1 MSKFSDKCREL
12 LIENGYNVYQLS
24 THFSLEHTTLQRMV
38 TGKRLPKI
46 DFVKN
51 FCRSL
56 RLAESEKEELLELY
70 RREAMGPDAY
80 NNERS
85 IFRLMRHLKDL
96 ETSKEADSIVS
107 VELNHIEFH
116 SDISTEAY
124 DTELMMHMILIK
136 EFANAEDGFVYTNL
150 PENYTPF
157 LHSLKLLYRQ
167 YGKRLL
173 VQHLVH
179 FHINASLSNKN
190 LDIINHILPLFI
202 SNTLDYQVFY
212 YYSRLTKN
220 DREHMLFPYYVITS
234 KHVLLLSSDF
244 SKGFKLSEPA
254 FIEQYLR
261 EFKQTCELSK
271 PLFQRIQMLDKAQA
285 LYSISTESGIN
296 AFHYQPCYIDL
307 IKNEYL
313 VNQVDEHLPHF
324 HEVAEQF
331 ISSLNKK
338 ITNLNSVY
346 FSDFGVEEFCNTGKY
361 YGQVG
366 TFFPPS
372 TPKERL
378 EKLKYF
384 QEKGKFSSNNVMIK
398 GALWP
403 FPKNLYFELQ
413 GTQFLQ
419 IIRIESFE
427 KMDFITIE
435 ESSICE
441 AFQQFFH
448 SLPSSKYAYTA
459 EETDAFF
466 AKKIEELT

>member
-85 IFRLMRHLKDL
+85 IFRLMHHLKDL

-124 DTELMMHMILIK
+124 DTELMMHMILIE
-136 EFANAEDGFVYTNL
+136 EFASAEDGFIYTNL

-285 LYSISTESGIN
+285 LYSISTESEIN

-346 FSDFGVEEFCNTGKY
+346 FSDFGVEEFCSTGKY

-372 TPKERL
+372 TSKERL